1 MLRAVPMVA
10 DAIGI
15 KIVIRGGN
23 YLRAIK
29 DKMSTFADSSPVAR
43 RSRG

>member
-15 KIVIRGGN
+15 RVIRGGN

-43 RSRG
+43 RRRS